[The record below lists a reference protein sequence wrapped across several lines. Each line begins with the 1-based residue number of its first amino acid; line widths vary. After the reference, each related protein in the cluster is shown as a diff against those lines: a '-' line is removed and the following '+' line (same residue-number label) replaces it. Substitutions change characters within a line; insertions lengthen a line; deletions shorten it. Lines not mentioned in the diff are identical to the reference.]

1 MAAVHEF
8 SERVIDY
15 AERLSDMA
23 DVAQGKH
30 HRRVRTRRW
39 LLLPATGAA
48 LYAVLR
54 SDMFSRQA
62 KEVVE
67 EAKWSC
73 GFGRPRAREHAS
85 GAASRGA
92 RARRPAERARRG
104 GRRRRAGRRLPP
116 ADAKPLVRVQRGA
129 E

>member
-1 MAAVHEF
+1 MAAVHKF

-15 AERLSDMA
+15 AERLSYIA
-23 DVAQGKH
+23 DAAQGKH
-30 HRRVRTRRW
+30 HRRVRTPRW

-67 EAKWSC
+67 EAKS
-73 GFGRPRAREHAS
+73 RASDLPDDLVMRVRQAS
-85 GAASRGA
+85 GQKARQRGSQSRRSGPTTRRTSSPRGSTSSRRTKAASG
-92 RARRPAERARRG
+92 
-104 GRRRRAGRRLPP
+104 
-116 ADAKPLVRVQRGA
+116 
-129 E
+129 